1 MYTIFYKKFS
11 LLLLLLSALFVFASC
26 SNPTS
31 NDDDDEDD
39 HSDPFGVEL
48 ILNGVEIA
56 TQENGVITYNEGDH
70 IELEVGEETNLIT
83 LRWIDEDGDRFVPD
97 PDDGY
102 SLQWIVEHEET
113 LEIEQHEEDGVWSF
127 HFVGLAEGETDVN
140 FELWHNDHADFT
152 SQAFEVHVEQGV
164 ASMEVRDD
172 AGNSLVT
179 VDESGT
185 VTGSLDLANG
195 ETAGP
200 FTAVFLDDEE
210 EVIDTDHDYEL
221 EWHVETGTDLVN
233 IERSAENPF
242 SFSVTAL
249 EQGQA
254 EMHFELI
261 KEYGDHD
268 DDHDHGDDDH
278 GDEIVAYE
286 SPDILINV
294 N

>member
-1 MYTIFYKKFS
+1 
-11 LLLLLLSALFVFASC
+11 V
-26 SNPTS
+26 
-31 NDDDDEDD
+31 
-39 HSDPFGVEL
+39 
-48 ILNGVEIA
+48 
-56 TQENGVITYNEGDH
+56 H
-70 IELEVGEETNLIT
+70 I
-83 LRWIDEDGDRFVPD
+83 
-97 PDDGY
+97 
-102 SLQWIVEHEET
+102 
-113 LEIEQHEEDGVWSF
+113 
-127 HFVGLAEGETDVN
+127 
-140 FELWHNDHADFT
+140 
-152 SQAFEVHVEQGV
+152 EQGV

-242 SFSVTAL
+242 SFSVSGL

-268 DDHDHGDDDH
+268 DDDDDDHGDDDH